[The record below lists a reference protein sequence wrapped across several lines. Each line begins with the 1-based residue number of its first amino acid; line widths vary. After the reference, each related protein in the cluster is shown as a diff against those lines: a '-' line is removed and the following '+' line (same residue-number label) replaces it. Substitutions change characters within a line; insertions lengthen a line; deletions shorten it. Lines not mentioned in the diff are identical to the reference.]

1 MRMRKM
7 KVIWA
12 VTLLMLLSLASIG
25 LTQQL
30 IDIDVKNRFYFISE
44 NAWAVLTYQDK
55 VRILEDFAQKY
66 PNTAWKVRGL
76 YTGKLFG
83 EINFGKVKIK
93 TDD

>member
-1 MRMRKM
+1 MRKP

-12 VTLLMLLSLASIG
+12 MTLLVLLSLASIA
-25 LTQQL
+25 LAQQ
-30 IDIDVKNRFYFISE
+30 IVDIDPKNRIYFISE

-55 VRILEDFAQKY
+55 VRILEDLARKN

-76 YTGKLFG
+76 YTGKLLG

>member
-1 MRMRKM
+1 MRKP

-12 VTLLMLLSLASIG
+12 MTLLVLLSLASIA
-25 LTQQL
+25 LAQQ
-30 IDIDVKNRFYFISE
+30 IVDIDPKNRIYFISE

-55 VRILEDFAQKY
+55 VRILEDFAQKN

-76 YTGKLFG
+76 YTGKLLG